1 MDASDFDARWYK
13 VKSFQEV
20 SEAMLFA
27 LQRRVFD
34 PVARASPTLLHTV
47 IGFSVGGQV
56 WYSSEL
62 GRSFV
67 YLCFVHFFPLLPP
80 GLVALMTLAR
90 SAFHGFQ
97 IGFKMC
103 KGF

>member
-34 PVARASPTLLHTV
+34 PVARAGPTLLHTV
-47 IGFSVGGQV
+47 IGFSVGG
-56 WYSSEL
+56 
-62 GRSFV
+62 
-67 YLCFVHFFPLLPP
+67 
-80 GLVALMTLAR
+80 
-90 SAFHGFQ
+90 
-97 IGFKMC
+97 
-103 KGF
+103 